1 MIESNM
7 MNDKKFVLIWEKF
20 TLTIS
25 EASEYFNLGEKKMRF
40 LADSYNDYGFVPQN
54 GNKTLI
60 KRKKFEEFINE
71 TNAV

>member
-1 MIESNM
+1 MTSNKN
-7 MNDKKFVLIWEKF
+7 MNEKKSIPIWEKF

-40 LADSYNDYGFVPQN
+40 LADNYNDYGFVLQN
-54 GNKTLI
+54 GNKLLI
-60 KRKKFEEFINE
+60 KRRKFEDFINE

>member
-1 MIESNM
+1 MTSNK
-7 MNDKKFVLIWEKF
+7 NLNEKKSIPIWEKF

-40 LADSYNDYGFVPQN
+40 LADNYNDYGFVLQN

-60 KRKKFEEFINE
+60 KRRKFEDFINE

>member
-1 MIESNM
+1 MTSDKNM
-7 MNDKKFVLIWEKF
+7 NEKKTIPIWEKF
-20 TLTIS
+20 TLTIN

-40 LADSYNDYGFVPQN
+40 LADNYNDYGFVLQN

-60 KRKKFEEFINE
+60 KRKRFEEFINE